1 MSDHEPLIPFD
12 FGLNLDATQE
22 GAVEALV
29 LVALALIL
37 FLILSIEA
45 GAEI

>member
-1 MSDHEPLIPFD
+1 V
-12 FGLNLDATQE
+12 
-22 GAVEALV
+22 VEALV

-45 GAEI
+45 GAEILGPSKLVLKFELWLV